1 MRQDTLA
8 SKPIQVVCV
17 LGPTLGKIGFM
28 ICYIL
33 HHVPVPQLSASPTQL
48 LGSLFQSEVG
58 GRYIHLVR
66 RPMKYGHCLLSL
78 QSCLR
83 FLLCDCAS
91 KRSFLLWMQALSIA
105 QRAEAVDIGSVVL
118 TLKEQETRVKLL
130 EQEVRKLRQDLKATD
145 VSAEVLQLRRELR
158 NFQKQVGSS
167 TQSYGSASPLQ

>member
-1 MRQDTLA
+1 VARGEMEKHTLTICPR
-8 SKPIQVVCV
+8 KMVVCSFQPVGCLRTMEQGV
-17 LGPTLGKIGFM
+17 LEQHCVEFM
-28 ICYIL
+28 GQ
-33 HHVPVPQLSASPTQL
+33 HL
-48 LGSLFQSEVG
+48 LQV
-58 GRYIHLVR
+58 
-66 RPMKYGHCLLSL
+66 L
-78 QSCLR
+78 QSVHKTAIAVEDQTQR
-83 FLLCDCAS
+83 ISLLE
-91 KRSFLLWMQALSIA
+91 KALSIA